1 VRHRNLAMA
10 VAGGVALATAVS
22 RLARSWHRISF
33 DGRVV
38 VVTGGSRGLGLV
50 MSRLLVDDG
59 AHVVLLARD
68 LDELSRAADDLESRG
83 RGSVTTLRCD
93 VRRRADVRAAVD
105 TILDRQR
112 TIDVLINNAGVI
124 QVGPFE
130 HMTEDDFENAMA
142 THFWGP
148 LHLMLEVLPTMI
160 HRRFGR
166 IVNVSSIGG
175 RIAVPHLGPYSASKF
190 ALVGLSDGAR
200 AELDRYGIRVTTVAP
215 GLMRTGS
222 PMNAQFKGQHGAE
235 YAWFKMS
242 SSIPGVTIAAERAAR
257 RILDA
262 CRHGDPSL
270 TITPQAKL
278 AAIANA
284 VAPNTVAR
292 AMMIVSRML
301 PSPTGPSGNRL
312 LRGRETEPPARWT
325 PSIVTAL
332 TDKAAVANNET

>member
-1 VRHRNLAMA
+1 MG
-10 VAGGVALATAVS
+10 VAGGVALAMAA
-22 RLARSWHRISF
+22 ARFARGWHRISF
-33 DGRVV
+33 EGRVV
-38 VVTGGSRGLGLV
+38 VITGGSRGLGLV
-50 MSRLLVDDG
+50 LSRLFVDEG

-68 LDELSRAADDLESRG
+68 LHELARAAEELDSRG

-105 TILDRQR
+105 AILDRHR
-112 TIDVLINNAGVI
+112 TIDVLLNNAGVI

-130 HMTEDDFENAMA
+130 HMLEEDFENAMA

-166 IVNVSSIGG
+166 IVNISSIGG
-175 RIAVPHLGPYSASKF
+175 RIAVPHLGPYCASKF
-190 ALVGLSDGAR
+190 ALAGLSDAAR
-200 AELDRYGIRVTTVAP
+200 AELDRYGIRVTTVTP

-235 YAWFKMS
+235 YAWFKVS
-242 SSIPGVTIAAERAAR
+242 SSIPGLTVAAERAAR
-257 RILDA
+257 RIVDA

-270 TITPQAKL
+270 TITAQAKL
-278 AAIANA
+278 AAVANA
-284 VAPNTVAR
+284 IAPNAVAR
-292 AMMIVSRML
+292 AMMIITRML
-301 PSPTGPSGNRL
+301 PAATGPSGNHVVK
-312 LRGRETEPPARWT
+312 GRDTAPSGRWT

-332 TDKAAVANNET
+332 TDRAAAANNEA

>member
-1 VRHRNLAMA
+1 MNRNVTMG
-10 VAGGVALATAVS
+10 VAGGLAVAFAAS
-22 RLARSWHRISF
+22 RLARSRHRISF

-38 VVTGGSRGLGLV
+38 VITGGSRGLGLV
-50 MSRLLVDDG
+50 MSRMFVDEG
-59 AHVVLLARD
+59 ARVVLLARD
-68 LDELSRAADDLESRG
+68 LDELARAAEDLESRG
-83 RGSVTTLRCD
+83 RGGVTTLRCD

-105 TILDRQR
+105 AIIDRHR
-112 TIDVLINNAGVI
+112 TVDVLVNDAGII

-130 HMTEDDFENAMA
+130 HMTEEDFENAMA

-166 IVNVSSIGG
+166 IVNISSIGG
-175 RIAVPHLGPYSASKF
+175 RIAVPHLGPYCASKF

-222 PMNAQFKGQHGAE
+222 PMNAQFKGQHVAE
-235 YAWFKMS
+235 YGWFKVS
-242 SSIPGVTIAAERAAR
+242 SSIPGLTIAAERAAR
-257 RILDA
+257 RIVEA
-262 CRHGDPSL
+262 CRYGDPSL

-284 VAPNTVAR
+284 VAPNAVAR

-301 PSPTGPSGNRL
+301 PTATGPSGNHIVK
-312 LRGRETEPPARWT
+312 GRETQPQGRWT
-325 PSIVTAL
+325 PSVVTAL
-332 TDKAAVANNET
+332 TDRAAIANNEA